1 MQRQTARG
9 PRLRRWTASPFDFVA
24 TDASG
29 QSHHIIA
36 VYLRRGR
43 ALMGVYFPQP
53 DGTQAPVDGQTT
65 IAGIVNVF
73 ATRMANLAASTVN
86 GG

>member
-1 MQRQTARG
+1 
-9 PRLRRWTASPFDFVA
+9 
-24 TDASG
+24 
-29 QSHHIIA
+29 
-36 VYLRRGR
+36 
-43 ALMGVYFPQP
+43 MGVYFPQP
-53 DGTQAPVDGQTT
+53 DGAQAPVDGQTT